1 MFKFE
6 LEQDTIKVQFTS
18 FEKSLETSERVKE
31 RERERERE
39 RECLSKRERESE
51 FV

>member
-39 RECLSKRERESE
+39 CLSKRERESE